1 MWRLGGLGG
10 ATGGR
15 RGGQDGRGVPRRQLE
30 GQQEPL
36 QSFRLD
42 GDGSVTV
49 AWFLPAERGL
59 LQRLHHQRLS
69 VDRRFD
75 GRRADRITMRLG
87 RGAGRQDQSVS
98 CRGSCGSR
106 GESPGPVKQELR
118 ERDGGG
124 GGRGGSTR
132 GGGWVGFEVGRLGVR
147 GDFDVGRL
155 RLRLRLAGLRGGLR
169 VGLVG
174 GLDQGVGSWKRRE

>member
-1 MWRLGGLGG
+1 
-10 ATGGR
+10 
-15 RGGQDGRGVPRRQLE
+15 
-30 GQQEPL
+30 
-36 QSFRLD
+36 
-42 GDGSVTV
+42 
-49 AWFLPAERGL
+49 
-59 LQRLHHQRLS
+59 
-69 VDRRFD
+69 
-75 GRRADRITMRLG
+75 MRLG

-155 RLRLRLAGLRGGLR
+155 RLRLRLAGLRGGLG

>member
-1 MWRLGGLGG
+1 MC
-10 ATGGR
+10 
-15 RGGQDGRGVPRRQLE
+15 
-30 GQQEPL
+30 
-36 QSFRLD
+36 
-42 GDGSVTV
+42 
-49 AWFLPAERGL
+49 
-59 LQRLHHQRLS
+59 
-69 VDRRFD
+69 
-75 GRRADRITMRLG
+75 
-87 RGAGRQDQSVS
+87 

-124 GGRGGSTR
+124 GGRGGGT
-132 GGGWVGFEVGRLGVR
+132 GGGGCVGFEVGRLGVR

-155 RLRLRLAGLRGGLR
+155 RLRLAGLRGGLG